1 MKKPT
6 AICLTVILILS
17 LIFTF
22 FSATAEEAGS
32 ANAMQAEM
40 IDLSEL
46 IISIIG
52 LIFSLLLAWFIR
64 AVIPP
69 LKSWLAAK
77 TSAEQRSML
86 YQIVKNLVNAAEQ
99 LMGRGKGCEKMD
111 YVIAALEER
120 GFEVDLNMIE
130 SAVKEMND
138 KAMAQAFA
146 ALNAKPAER
155 TDRTDRL
162 SSATAMAGE

>member
-6 AICLTVILILS
+6 AICLILT

-22 FSATAEEAGS
+22 CTALAEEPAVP
-32 ANAMQAEM
+32 MAEQKPL
-40 IDLSEL
+40 IDLTEL
-46 IISIIG
+46 IISIVG
-52 LIFSLLLAWFIR
+52 LVLSLLLTWLIK

-77 TSAEQRSML
+77 TTAEQRSML
-86 YQIVKNLVNAAEQ
+86 YQIVQNLVNAAEQ